1 MMQCSKV
8 AHKEV
13 AEHVNFLLVFGLRGS
28 SGFASTALERRPF
41 STADDAATVTSTTE
55 ALCCFTA
62 RHTHTH
68 TLKISTNRQWT
79 VWSWPHTSSYITKQ
93 NSTKAMAVSVS
104 SPKLCWIFL
113 QNCPKMLFQHQL
125 FVHITLAESSKTI
138 FSSLAPILLQSLQ

>member
-1 MMQCSKV
+1 MQCSKV

-68 TLKISTNRQWT
+68 TLKISTNR
-79 VWSWPHTSSYITKQ
+79 
-93 NSTKAMAVSVS
+93 
-104 SPKLCWIFL
+104 
-113 QNCPKMLFQHQL
+113 
-125 FVHITLAESSKTI
+125 
-138 FSSLAPILLQSLQ
+138 LAPQKHFVASRLDTHTHTHTQDLNKQTVNRLIVTTHQQLHHKTEQH